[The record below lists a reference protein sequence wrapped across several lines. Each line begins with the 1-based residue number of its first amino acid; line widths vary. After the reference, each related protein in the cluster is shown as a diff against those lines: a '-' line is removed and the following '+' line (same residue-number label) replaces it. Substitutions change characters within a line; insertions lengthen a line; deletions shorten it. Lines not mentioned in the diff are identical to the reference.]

1 MAATRKLYKEL
12 ARDLG
17 VHDAPAQ
24 LVTAICTSLAD
35 DNPRF
40 SGTMF
45 REAVDSYRPACDN
58 CGHTEGEHTKE
69 AGRTVAAS
77 VRVTTC
83 PQFMVR

>member
-1 MAATRKLYKEL
+1 
-12 ARDLG
+12 
-17 VHDAPAQ
+17 
-24 LVTAICTSLAD
+24 
-35 DNPRF
+35 
-40 SGTMF
+40 MF
-45 REAVDSYRPACDN
+45 REAVDSFRPACDN